1 MKTALLLPLLV
12 SALLCPALFAAPS
25 VRAESASAPPAPRS
39 VQARF
44 LQEKHLPILAQ
55 PMSSR
60 GTFAFQAPR
69 SLRWEYLYP
78 VHTLLLA
85 HKGTVKKLVEQDGRL
100 TPDPNMRPDAMNLV
114 LEEITAWLSGRFE
127 DNPAFAVSRPDAK
140 TIALTPKDAGLAAVI
155 SRIDLHLSGDEGL
168 LDEVI
173 IHEGPEAW
181 TRLSFSDATLNRPLA
196 ETLFTEP

>member
-1 MKTALLLPLLV
+1 MQRLSPALP
-12 SALLCPALFAAPS
+12 ALLCLLFFLL
-25 VRAESASAPPAPRS
+25 APPVFARPDQPKMTLRS

-127 DNPAFAVSRPDAK
+127 DNPAFAVSRPDDR
-140 TIALTPKDAGLAAVI
+140 TIALTPKDKGLAAVI
-155 SRIDLHLSGDEGL
+155 SRIDLHLSGHEGL

-181 TRLSFSDATLNRPLA
+181 TRLSFSDATLNRPLE